1 MGARSPR
8 VGGFVLPTVVLAGIM
23 LIVVLLAG
31 LQLSLT
37 VSNSLLEQ
45 HYYKLA
51 REAAESGVARMS
63 ECLLKEEGG
72 TVAADTAV
80 TVLPSTNCKG
90 VAQSGLPQY
99 LYQDATLRTTF
110 SGKYIAINNPRKVD
124 VTGTVELLRKGTS
137 SVYKTFTYSSR
148 QQASQQENPAGT
160 RASKHR
166 WHFGYGARLDFGVA
180 GNQLASPMSEAP
192 GPQGNTA
199 MKEGVTVMSDR
210 YGNLLFTSDGRNI
223 WDKNG
228 DLVRSLPS
236 IYDAGGGMKCGYSY
250 MVNHDPAQPL
260 CGSETATQAVAAF
273 PVDKENSKYIIVQNT
288 TNTFESGS
296 VHAPAGYKYK
306 GPGSLYFTMIDMKHS
321 SAYPNGVIR
330 YRNLPLTQKLGSA
343 YSSEALAARM
353 NAAGNGAVI
362 YTYSANNPNRHNAQV
377 YAIPIYSLNN
387 GVHMEYDYSGHDL
400 HPAVVDIPSE
410 FNPNC
415 RNDSWETGFG
425 SITFNKARTRML
437 VLMGG
442 TECPGA
448 NTPKMGGSA
457 HLFDIT
463 GGDLSMVRLASWR
476 IRPLINAGIEY
487 NGSSYSADFSPSG
500 KYVYISKI
508 YPGQLFRY
516 DVSSDDATRIK
527 QSERYIA
534 RTNCGSM
541 TMREVTPGGSA
552 TRSACIQADV
562 AVRYGGSD
570 GGGQVM
576 RGPDDRMYVAD
587 YGTNHVS
594 VVENPEAS
602 TDDLPP
608 DPASLMGY
616 VKGSQPP
623 AAARVGWQYARIKLP
638 VVPGGRVVQGAPV
651 TFRVYYGLPQ
661 MITLYSPR
669 LISY

>member
-1 MGARSPR
+1 MTNRTQSKK
-8 VGGFVLPTVVLAGIM
+8 GGFVLPTVVLSSVM
-23 LIVVLLAG
+23 LLMILLAG
-31 LQLSLT
+31 LQLANAA
-37 VSNSLLEQ
+37 SNALME
-45 HYYKLA
+45 HYYNQLA
-51 REAAESGVARMS
+51 REAAEAGAARMN
-63 ECLLKEEGG
+63 ECINQGYDSAGAGG
-72 TVAADTAV
+72 VRPGTDCSGNGTPGNIYATARFR
-80 TVLPSTNCKG
+80 STFVG
-90 VAQSGLPQY
+90 TYTS
-99 LYQDATLRTTF
+99 TT
-110 SGKYIAINNPRKVD
+110 NPRRVD
-124 VTGTVELLRKGTS
+124 TVGRVELLRKSNGA
-137 SVYKTFTYSSR
+137 VYKTYTYNSR
-148 QQASQQENPAGT
+148 QQGSQEENPAGT

-180 GNQLASPMSEAP
+180 GNQLANPMSEAP

-210 YGNLLFTSDGRNI
+210 YGNLLFISDGRNI

-228 DLVRSLPS
+228 DLVPS
-236 IYDAGGGMKCGYSY
+236 RNPIDDASGGMKCGYSY
-250 MVNHDPAQPL
+250 AINHNPSQPL

-273 PVDKENSKYIIVQNT
+273 PIDKENTKYIIVQNT

-296 VHAPAGYKYK
+296 SHAPSGYKHK
-306 GPGSLYFTMIDMKHS
+306 GPGSLYFTMIDMKYS
-321 SAYPNGVIR
+321 PAYPNGLIR
-330 YRNLPLTQKLGSA
+330 YRNLPLTRKLGGA
-343 YSSEALAARM
+343 YSSEAMAARM

-362 YTYSANNPNRHNAQV
+362 YTYSANNPTRNNARV
-377 YAIPIYSLNN
+377 HAIPIYSLNN
-387 GVHMEYDYSGHDL
+387 GLHMEYDYPGNNVY
-400 HPAVVDIPSE
+400 PATVDIPSE

-415 RNDSWETGFG
+415 RSDSWETGFG

-442 TECPGA
+442 TECSGA

-500 KYVYISKI
+500 KYVYVSKI

-516 DVSSDDATRIK
+516 DVSSEDATRIK

-541 TMREVTPGGSA
+541 TMREVIPGGSA
-552 TRSACIQADV
+552 ARPACIQADV
-562 AVRYGGSD
+562 ATRYGGSD

-594 VVENPEAS
+594 VVDNPEAN
-602 TDDLPP
+602 TDDLPV
-608 DPASLMGY
+608 DPANLTGY
-616 VKGSQPP
+616 VKGNQPP

-638 VVPGGRVVQGAPV
+638 DVPSGRIIGY
-651 TFRVYYGLPQ
+651 RVFYGLPQ